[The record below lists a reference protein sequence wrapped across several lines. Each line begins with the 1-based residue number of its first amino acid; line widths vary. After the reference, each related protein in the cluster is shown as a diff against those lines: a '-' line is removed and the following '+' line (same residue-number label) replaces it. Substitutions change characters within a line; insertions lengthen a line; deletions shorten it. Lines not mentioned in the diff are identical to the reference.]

1 MKIEAQTKMK
11 AADVG
16 EGQVSEREKVEDLL
30 MDWKLSQCLTSSVSQ
45 ESLAENEMMKL
56 KGTVKGAIVV
66 VQISVQHVAVD
77 PLVQCVDVARW
88 TYIEKNTIVKSF
100 LLIDGHGTHWYVGLP
115 YSRRILE

>member
-11 AADVG
+11 AAEVG

-45 ESLAENEMMKL
+45 ESLAENEMIKL

-77 PLVQCVDVARW
+77 PLVQCADVARW